1 MCSPLLVAHDWKFA
15 KGTIEDARLNLTR
28 LQQDLT
34 PFFYLEGELVHYLD
48 VFWPRHKHDQTFT
61 RMDRLI
67 DDMSEQVIEDYVG
80 RELIKN
86 VTADDMRY
94 LKSSQGNFSV
104 FIKEE
109 YY

>member
-1 MCSPLLVAHDWKFA
+1 MHDRNCRA
-15 KGTIEDARLNLTR
+15 KCHLAR

-34 PFFYLEGELVHYLD
+34 PFYYLVRKLVHYLD
-48 VFWPRHKHDQTFT
+48 LLWPQHAHDQVFT